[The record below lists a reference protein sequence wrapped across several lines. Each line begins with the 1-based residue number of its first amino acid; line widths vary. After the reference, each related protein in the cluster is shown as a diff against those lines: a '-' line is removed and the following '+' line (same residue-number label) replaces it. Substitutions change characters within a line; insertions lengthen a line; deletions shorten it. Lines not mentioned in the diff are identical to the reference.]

1 MLGRRDQPSQRL
13 VRLEASMVHD
23 LRERLDVW
31 TSAGLLAPDQADAIA
46 RYEAEHPSPETAGQP
61 PQEQPPRPPTRR
73 VLPAEAIGYV
83 GAALAFSA
91 IAWMLREVWIELTTF
106 GQLAL
111 IGLLTMLLFGGGAAL
126 ARSTSAPLQRLTSV
140 LLLGGLVGAGW
151 CTGILAFEVVG
162 VRSELGAILVA
173 ATLTVLAVPL
183 YLLRPRALPQVMAL
197 GAIVVLTVTLLLLP
211 GLAPDPWVFGLA
223 LWAIGSGWL
232 LASLGG
238 FLPPSGISGVLGG
251 SLALLGSLFASTD
264 FSDNAWWWLG
274 LGVLTAG
281 ALVGLALWRDTLH
294 HLVVGSL
301 GLFVLVPTLAFEV
314 FGDTI
319 GAPATLLVIG
329 LLLVALAVGLGR
341 AGREIRTAR
350 RSEGPPAAPRLDGGE
365 RP

>member
-1 MLGRRDQPSQRL
+1 
-13 VRLEASMVHD
+13 MVLD

-31 TSAGLLAPDQADAIA
+31 TNAGLLAPDQADAIA
-46 RYEAEHPSPETAGQP
+46 RYEAEHPSRETAGQP
-61 PQEQPPRPPTRR
+61 PQEPLPRPTAPR

-91 IAWMLREVWIELTTF
+91 IAWMLREVWIDLTTY

-111 IGLLTMLLFGGGAAL
+111 IGLLTVLLFGGGAAL

-151 CTGILAFEVVG
+151 CTGILGFEVVG
-162 VRSELGAILVA
+162 VRTELGAVLVA
-173 ATLTVLAVPL
+173 ATLAVLAVPL
-183 YLLRPRALPQVMAL
+183 YLLRPRALPQVAAL
-197 GAIVVLTVTLLLLP
+197 GALVALAVTLLLLP
-211 GLAPDPWVFGLA
+211 GLTPDPWVFGLV
-223 LWAIGSGWL
+223 LWAIGCGWL

-251 SLALLGSLFASTD
+251 SLALLGSLIAGTGFGV
-264 FSDNAWWWLG
+264 NAWWLG
-274 LGVLTAG
+274 LGVLTAAG
-281 ALVGLALWRDTLH
+281 LVGLALWRDTLH

-301 GLFVLVPTLAFEV
+301 GLFVLVPTLAFEL

-341 AGREIRTAR
+341 AGREIRIAG
-350 RSEGPPAAPRLDGGE
+350 RSSGRAAAPSPDGGE
-365 RP
+365 PA

>member
-1 MLGRRDQPSQRL
+1 
-13 VRLEASMVHD
+13 MVHD

-31 TSAGLLAPDQADAIA
+31 TDAGLLAPDQADAIA
-46 RYEAEHPSPETAGQP
+46 RYEAERPGPETAGQP
-61 PQEQPPRPPTRR
+61 SQEQPPRPPTRR

-111 IGLLTMLLFGGGAAL
+111 IGLLTVLLFGGGAAL

-140 LLLGGLVGAGW
+140 LFLGGLVGAGW
-151 CTGILAFEVVG
+151 TTGILAFEVVG
-162 VRSELGAILVA
+162 VRSEFGAVLVA
-173 ATLTVLAVPL
+173 ATLAVLAVPL
-183 YLLRPRALPQVMAL
+183 YLLRPRALPQVVAL
-197 GAIVVLTVTLLLLP
+197 GAIVALTVTLLLLP
-211 GLAPDPWVFGLA
+211 ALTPDPWVFGLV

-238 FLPPSGISGVLGG
+238 YLPPTEISGVLGG
-251 SLALLGSLFASTD
+251 SLALLGSLIAGTGFGAI
-264 FSDNAWWWLG
+264 AWWLG
-274 LGVLTAG
+274 LGVLTAA

-301 GLFVLVPTLAFEV
+301 GLFVLVPTLAFEL